1 MAEIKANKDK
11 INIIRAKYIASAVKK
26 QQYPENELNLNEVAF
41 IGRSNVG
48 KSSLINSL
56 TRVHNLAR
64 VSSQPGKTQTI
75 NFFELTARIIET
87 GEDKLFRLVDLPGYG
102 YAKTAQSNRKQ
113 WKKFIEEY
121 FLGSKHLQFVCQLI
135 DIRHEPM
142 KSDKEMFNWLIEN
155 NVPVLI
161 IATKADKIS
170 RGAVGKQVAQIKKSL
185 GVKQI
190 DVLPYS
196 SAKGEGRSELL
207 DVIFNSLLQ

>member
-1 MAEIKANKDK
+1 MTDTLNNKDK

-26 QQYPENELNLNEVAF
+26 QQYPENDLNEIAF

-56 TRVHNLAR
+56 TRVRNLAR
-64 VSSQPGKTQTI
+64 VSAQPGKTQTI

-87 GEDKLFRLVDLPGYG
+87 GEDKLFQLVDLPGYG

-121 FLGSKHLQFVCQLI
+121 FLTSQKLHFVCQLI

-142 KSDKEMFNWLIEN
+142 KSDKEMFTWLVEH

-170 RGAVGKQVAQIKKSL
+170 RGAVAKNVAQIKKAL

-196 SAKGEGRSELL
+196 SQKNEGRSELL

>member
-1 MAEIKANKDK
+1 MTDTLNNKDK

-26 QQYPENELNLNEVAF
+26 QQYPENDLNEIAF

-56 TRVHNLAR
+56 TRVRNLAR
-64 VSSQPGKTQTI
+64 VSAQPGKTQTI

-87 GEDKLFRLVDLPGYG
+87 GEDKLFQLVDLPGYG

-121 FLGSKHLQFVCQLI
+121 FLTSQKLHFVCQLI

-142 KSDKEMFNWLIEN
+142 KSDKEMFSWLVEH

-161 IATKADKIS
+161 IATKVDKIS
-170 RGAVGKQVAQIKKSL
+170 RGAVAKNVAQIKKAL

-196 SAKGEGRSELL
+196 SQKNEGRSELL

>member
-1 MAEIKANKDK
+1 MMQIQDK

-26 QQYPENELNLNEVAF
+26 AQYPTEKRKEIAF

-64 VSSQPGKTQTI
+64 VSGQPGKTQTI

-87 GEDKLFRLVDLPGYG
+87 GEDRMFHLVDLPGYG
-102 YAKTAQSNRKQ
+102 YAKTAQTNRKQ
-113 WKKFIEEY
+113 WAKFIEEY
-121 FLGSKHLQFVCQLI
+121 FLSSEQLQFVCQLI
-135 DIRHEPM
+135 DIRHAPM
-142 KSDKEMFNWLIEN
+142 KSDVEMFDWLVKN

-170 RGAVGKQVAQIKKSL
+170 RGAVAKQIAQIKKTL
-185 GVKQI
+185 GVKEI
-190 DVLPYS
+190 DILPYS
-196 SAKGEGRSELL
+196 SVKNSGRSELL
-207 DVIFNSLLQ
+207 EVIYDGLLK

>member
-1 MAEIKANKDK
+1 MQIQDK

-26 QQYPENELNLNEVAF
+26 AQYPTEKRKEIAF

-64 VSSQPGKTQTI
+64 VSGQPGKTQTI

-87 GEDKLFRLVDLPGYG
+87 GEDRLFHLVDLPGYG
-102 YAKTAQSNRKQ
+102 YAKTAQTNRKQ
-113 WKKFIEEY
+113 WAKFIEEY
-121 FLGSKHLQFVCQLI
+121 FLSSEQLQFVCQLI
-135 DIRHEPM
+135 DIRHAPM
-142 KSDKEMFNWLIEN
+142 KSDVEMFDWLVKN

-170 RGAVGKQVAQIKKSL
+170 RGAVAKQIAQIKKTL

-190 DVLPYS
+190 DILPYS
-196 SAKGEGRSELL
+196 SVKNAGRSELL
-207 DVIFNSLLQ
+207 EVIYDGLLK

>member
-1 MAEIKANKDK
+1 MTDTLNSKDK

-26 QQYPENELNLNEVAF
+26 QQYPENDLNEIAF

-56 TRVHNLAR
+56 TRVRNLAR
-64 VSSQPGKTQTI
+64 VSAQPGKTQTI

-87 GEDKLFRLVDLPGYG
+87 GEDKLFQLVDLPGYG

-121 FLGSKHLQFVCQLI
+121 FLTSQKLHFVCQLI

-142 KSDKEMFNWLIEN
+142 KSDKEMFAWLVEH

-170 RGAVGKQVAQIKKSL
+170 RGAVAKNVSQIKKAL

-196 SAKGEGRSELL
+196 SQKNEGRSELL

>member
-1 MAEIKANKDK
+1 MTQEEKKDK

-26 QQYPENELNLNEVAF
+26 AQYPEERLKEIAF

-64 VSSQPGKTQTI
+64 VSGQPGKTQTI
-75 NFFELTARIIET
+75 NFYELTARFNET
-87 GEDKLFRLVDLPGYG
+87 SEDKLFHLVDLPGYG

-113 WKKFIEEY
+113 WAKFIEEY
-121 FLGSKHLQFVCQLI
+121 FLHSKYLQFVCQLI

-142 KSDKEMFNWLIEN
+142 KSDKEMFDWLIKN
-155 NVPVLI
+155 NIPVLI

-170 RGAVGKQVAQIKKSL
+170 RGAVNKQIAQIRKSL
-185 GVKQI
+185 GVKEI
-190 DVLPYS
+190 DILPYS
-196 SAKGEGRSELL
+196 SPKKQGRDELL
-207 DVIFNSLLQ
+207 EI

>member
-1 MAEIKANKDK
+1 MMQIQDK

-26 QQYPENELNLNEVAF
+26 AQYPTEKRKEIAF

-64 VSSQPGKTQTI
+64 VSGQPGKTQTI

-87 GEDKLFRLVDLPGYG
+87 GEDRLFHLVDLPGYG
-102 YAKTAQSNRKQ
+102 YAKTAQTNRKQ
-113 WKKFIEEY
+113 WAKFIEEY
-121 FLGSKHLQFVCQLI
+121 FLSSEQLQFVCQLI
-135 DIRHEPM
+135 DIRHAPM
-142 KSDKEMFNWLIEN
+142 KLDVEMFDWLVKN

-170 RGAVGKQVAQIKKSL
+170 RGAVAKQIAQIKKTL
-185 GVKQI
+185 GVKEI
-190 DVLPYS
+190 DILPYS
-196 SAKGEGRSELL
+196 SVKNSGRSELL
-207 DVIFNSLLQ
+207 EVIYDGLLK

>member
-1 MAEIKANKDK
+1 MQIQDK

-26 QQYPENELNLNEVAF
+26 AQYPTEKRKEIAF

-64 VSSQPGKTQTI
+64 VSGQPGKTQTI

-87 GEDKLFRLVDLPGYG
+87 GEDRLFHLVDLPGYG
-102 YAKTAQSNRKQ
+102 YAKTAQTNRKQ
-113 WKKFIEEY
+113 WAKFIEEY
-121 FLGSKHLQFVCQLI
+121 FLHSEQLQFVCQLI
-135 DIRHEPM
+135 DIRHAPM
-142 KSDKEMFNWLIEN
+142 KSDVEMFDWLVKN

-170 RGAVGKQVAQIKKSL
+170 RGAVAKQIAQIKKTL
-185 GVKQI
+185 GVKEI
-190 DVLPYS
+190 DILPYS
-196 SAKGEGRSELL
+196 SVKNSGRSELL
-207 DVIFNSLLQ
+207 EVIYQMLTN

>member
-1 MAEIKANKDK
+1 MMQIQDK

-26 QQYPENELNLNEVAF
+26 AQYPTEKRKEIAF

-64 VSSQPGKTQTI
+64 VSGQPGKTQTI

-87 GEDKLFRLVDLPGYG
+87 GEDRLFHLVDLPGYG
-102 YAKTAQSNRKQ
+102 YAKTAQTNRKQ
-113 WKKFIEEY
+113 WAKFIEEY
-121 FLGSKHLQFVCQLI
+121 FLHSEQLQFVCQLI
-135 DIRHEPM
+135 DIRHAPM
-142 KSDKEMFNWLIEN
+142 KSDVEMFDWLVKN

-170 RGAVGKQVAQIKKSL
+170 RGAVAKQIAQIKKTL
-185 GVKQI
+185 GVKEI
-190 DVLPYS
+190 DILPYS
-196 SAKGEGRSELL
+196 SVKNAGRSELL
-207 DVIFNSLLQ
+207 EVIYDGLLK

>member
-1 MAEIKANKDK
+1 MMQIQDK

-26 QQYPENELNLNEVAF
+26 AQYPTEKRKEIAF

-64 VSSQPGKTQTI
+64 VSGQPGKTQTI

-87 GEDKLFRLVDLPGYG
+87 GEDKLFHLVDLPGYG
-102 YAKTAQSNRKQ
+102 YAKTAQTNRKQ
-113 WKKFIEEY
+113 WAKFIEEY
-121 FLGSKHLQFVCQLI
+121 FLHSEQLQFVCQLI
-135 DIRHEPM
+135 DIRHAPM
-142 KSDKEMFNWLIEN
+142 KSDVEMFDWLVKN

-170 RGAVGKQVAQIKKSL
+170 CGAVAKQIAQIKKTL
-185 GVKQI
+185 GVKEI
-190 DVLPYS
+190 DILPYS
-196 SAKGEGRSELL
+196 SVKNAGRSELL
-207 DVIFNSLLQ
+207 EVIYDGLLK

>member
-1 MAEIKANKDK
+1 MMQIQDK

-26 QQYPENELNLNEVAF
+26 AQYPTEKRKEIAF

-64 VSSQPGKTQTI
+64 VSGQPGKTQTI

-87 GEDKLFRLVDLPGYG
+87 GEDRLFHLVDLPGYG
-102 YAKTAQSNRKQ
+102 YAKTAQTNRKQ
-113 WKKFIEEY
+113 WAKFIEEY
-121 FLGSKHLQFVCQLI
+121 FLSSEQLQFVCQLI
-135 DIRHEPM
+135 DIRHAPM
-142 KSDKEMFNWLIEN
+142 KSDVEMFDWLVKN

-170 RGAVGKQVAQIKKSL
+170 RGAVAKQIAQIKKTL

-190 DVLPYS
+190 DILPYS
-196 SAKGEGRSELL
+196 SVKNAGRSELL
-207 DVIFNSLLQ
+207 EVIYDGLLK

>member
-1 MAEIKANKDK
+1 MMQIQDK

-26 QQYPENELNLNEVAF
+26 AQYPTEKRKEIAF

-64 VSSQPGKTQTI
+64 VSGQPGKTQTI

-87 GEDKLFRLVDLPGYG
+87 GEDRLFHLVDLPGYG
-102 YAKTAQSNRKQ
+102 YAKTAQTNRKQ
-113 WKKFIEEY
+113 WAKFIEEY
-121 FLGSKHLQFVCQLI
+121 FLSSEQLQFVCQLI
-135 DIRHEPM
+135 DIRHAPM
-142 KSDKEMFNWLIEN
+142 KSDVEMFDWLVKN

-170 RGAVGKQVAQIKKSL
+170 RGAVAKQIAQIKKTL
-185 GVKQI
+185 GVKEI
-190 DVLPYS
+190 DILPYS
-196 SAKGEGRSELL
+196 SVKNAGRSELL
-207 DVIFNSLLQ
+207 EVIYDGLLK

>member
-1 MAEIKANKDK
+1 MMQIQDK

-26 QQYPENELNLNEVAF
+26 AQYPTEKRKEIAF

-64 VSSQPGKTQTI
+64 VSGQPGKTQTI

-87 GEDKLFRLVDLPGYG
+87 GEDKLFHLVDLPGYG
-102 YAKTAQSNRKQ
+102 YAKTAQTNRKQ
-113 WKKFIEEY
+113 WAKFIEEY
-121 FLGSKHLQFVCQLI
+121 FLSSEQLQFVCQLI
-135 DIRHEPM
+135 DIRHAPM
-142 KSDKEMFNWLIEN
+142 KSDVEMFDWLVKN

-170 RGAVGKQVAQIKKSL
+170 RGAVAKQIAQIKKTL

-190 DVLPYS
+190 DILPYS
-196 SAKGEGRSELL
+196 SVKNAGRSELL
-207 DVIFNSLLQ
+207 EVIYQMLTN